1 VYSLLSPKEFDGG
14 PVAKT
19 IKIDFFRVVM
29 PQDAGITFEALLNQI
44 AAIPLDNEARTVKTQ
59 GDPVRLQELHPR
71 AGYVEGD
78 MVKTRMETLPEKSN
92 VETGELAPL
101 DLAEDEGLGEE
112 AAFLY
117 RPPLGCLAMQRNRF
131 SASASAFVGYCG
143 EVGNLQS
150 AILLEP
156 LISGEAIARLHE
168 FGRINRLQVK
178 VAGLQGGAPLRDSP
192 YSLAHIAALADDYAG
207 PIVNIEISMGRR
219 QGSLARDRVN
229 AVVDWLRGRSADGE
243 LDVRKIEVS
252 GSAPGDETELLD
264 LLESRIIAE
273 RRVQTNENRVVPYAS
288 RRAAVWSAWEEK
300 RDRIQAILG
309 RRQ

>member
-1 VYSLLSPKEFDGG
+1 M
-14 PVAKT
+14 AKT

-29 PQDAGITFEALLNQI
+29 PQDAGTTFDALLDQI
-44 AAIPLDNEARTVKTQ
+44 AEIPLDNETRTVTSQ
-59 GDPVRLQELHPR
+59 GDPVRLQELHLR
-71 AGYVEGD
+71 IGYLEGD
-78 MVKTRMETLPEKSN
+78 MVRTRMDTLPEKSN

-101 DLAEDEGLGEE
+101 DLADDEGLGEE

-117 RPPLGCLAMQRNRF
+117 HPPLGCLAMQRNRF
-131 SASASAFVGYCG
+131 SVSASAFVGYCG

-150 AILLEP
+150 PIVLEP
-156 LISGEAIARLHE
+156 LIAGDAIARLHQ
-168 FGRINRLQVK
+168 FGRISRLQVK
-178 VAGLQGGAPLRDSP
+178 VAGLQGGGELRDSP

-207 PIVNIEISMGRR
+207 PIVNIEISMGHQR
-219 QGSLARDRVN
+219 GSLARARVN
-229 AVVDWLRGRSADGE
+229 DVVGWLRGRSDEGA

-273 RRVQTNENRVVPYAS
+273 RRVQTNESRVVPYAN
-288 RRAAVWSAWEEK
+288 RRAAVWSAWEET